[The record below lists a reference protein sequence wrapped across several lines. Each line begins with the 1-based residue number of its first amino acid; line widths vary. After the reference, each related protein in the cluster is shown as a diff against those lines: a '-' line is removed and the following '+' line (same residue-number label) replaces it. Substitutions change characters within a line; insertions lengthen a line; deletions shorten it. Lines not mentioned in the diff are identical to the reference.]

1 VWPKFAEHEL
11 AEPDRRRAERLLG
24 EAKLLP
30 GKTLAS
36 FGFEAVPMIG
46 LAASQALSKLLA
58 HGTHEAFALCGIIES
73 LFGHDL
79 VK

>member
-1 VWPKFAEHEL
+1 
-11 AEPDRRRAERLLG
+11 
-24 EAKLLP
+24 
-30 GKTLAS
+30 
-36 FGFEAVPMIG
+36 MIG